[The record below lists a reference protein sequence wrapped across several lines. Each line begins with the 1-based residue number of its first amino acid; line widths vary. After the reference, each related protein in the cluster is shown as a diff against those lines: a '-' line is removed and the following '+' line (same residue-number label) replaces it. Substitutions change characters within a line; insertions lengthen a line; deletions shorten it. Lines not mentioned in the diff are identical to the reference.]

1 MSDAVARKVARDMA
15 TDLMGT
21 ERFQTDLAEHLG
33 QHRVTVA
40 GWFSDGGRPP
50 VLAILYMQAE
60 LARREAQDKLDG
72 LRDAL
77 QRL

>member
-1 MSDAVARKVARDMA
+1 MSDAAARKVARGMA
-15 TDLMGT
+15 TDLMGA
-21 ERFQTDLAEHLG
+21 ERFQTALAEHLG
-33 QHRVTVA
+33 ANRVTVA
-40 GWFSDGGRPP
+40 GWFSDDGRPP